1 MANQLKTP
9 FALFM
14 GEDEWKEEKCIIK
27 NLDTGSQE
35 EVQLKNLNWGII
47 QSC

>member
-1 MANQLKTP
+1 MATEQKITCSNIWK
-9 FALFM
+9 LF
-14 GEDEWKEEKCIIK
+14 GPDEKRIIK